1 MALAASHRRFLLVDQ
16 AIIPFAFNFVLNGA
30 IAYAIFRSA
39 ESVPFL
45 GQSSILGDTLI
56 TSFLLPFLTCLIV
69 TGLVHKQ
76 VAAGK
81 VLARASAPQG
91 SLGAFFAKRGKGIR
105 GALLGIAAM
114 ALLAAPVL
122 LVLSASGVEALARD
136 SFLWFKAGY
145 AGAIAAVVQPAIAW
159 IALAPRAS

>member
-1 MALAASHRRFLLVDQ
+1 MALTASHRRFLLVDQ
-16 AIIPFAFNFVLNGA
+16 SIVPFAFNFVLNGA

-45 GQSSILGDTLI
+45 GQSSIVGDTLI

-69 TGLVHKQ
+69 TGLVQKQ
-76 VAAGK
+76 VAAGTL
-81 VLARASAPQG
+81 LALASTPQRG
-91 SLGAFFAKRGKGIR
+91 LGAFFAERGKAIR
-105 GALLGIAAM
+105 GALLGVAAM

-122 LVLSASGVEALARD
+122 LVLSVSGVEALGRD
-136 SFLWFKAGY
+136 TFLWFKAGY
-145 AGAIAAVVQPAIAW
+145 AGAIAAIVQPAIAW